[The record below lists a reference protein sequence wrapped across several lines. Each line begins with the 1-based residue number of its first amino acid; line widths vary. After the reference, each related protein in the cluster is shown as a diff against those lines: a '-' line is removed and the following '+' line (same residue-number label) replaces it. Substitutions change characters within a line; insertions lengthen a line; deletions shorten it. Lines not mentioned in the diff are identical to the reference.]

1 VTRPKKGKRPA
12 GQQGRSGRPAAG
24 RPATIGQ
31 PGRRPPNPGL
41 LLVVALMWITAGVW
55 ALVAL
60 TAGWKLVPGIVFIG
74 IGLLYL
80 RGAAVT
86 VARRADRGH

>member
-1 VTRPKKGKRPA
+1 ML
-12 GQQGRSGRPAAG
+12 
-24 RPATIGQ
+24 Q
-31 PGRRPPNPGL
+31 PGRRPASPVL
-41 LLVVALMWITAGVW
+41 LLVVALMWIAAGIW

-74 IGLLYL
+74 LGLLYL
-80 RGAAVT
+80 RGAAAT

>member
-12 GQQGRSGRPAAG
+12 GRQGRSG

>member
-1 VTRPKKGKRPA
+1 M
-12 GQQGRSGRPAAG
+12 
-24 RPATIGQ
+24 
-31 PGRRPPNPGL
+31 
-41 LLVVALMWITAGVW
+41 ALMWIAAGIW

-74 IGLLYL
+74 LGLLYL

>member
-12 GQQGRSGRPAAG
+12 GHQAPARRSAPLV
-24 RPATIGQ
+24 Q
-31 PGRRPPNPGL
+31 PGRRPASPAVL
-41 LLVVALMWITAGVW
+41 LLVALMWIGAGVW
-55 ALVAL
+55 ALISL

-74 IGLLYL
+74 LGLLYL
-80 RGAAVT
+80 RGAAAT

>member
-12 GQQGRSGRPAAG
+12 GQPGRPARQAG
-24 RPATIGQ
+24 ARPATVGQ
-31 PGRRPPNPGL
+31 PGRRPPSPGL
-41 LLVVALMWITAGVW
+41 LLVVALMWIAAGVW
-55 ALVAL
+55 ALIAL

-74 IGLLYL
+74 LGLLYL
-80 RGAAVT
+80 RGAAAT